1 MALTAPA
8 PRVLAD
14 VVAGSWAR
22 NAVLVAGGAAFV
34 GLAAQVSIPLPF
46 TPVPLTLQTFAVLLA
61 ASALGTARGVASMA
75 LYALAGIAGVPWFA
89 EGSSGFAMPSFGY
102 IVGFIAAAFVVGR
115 LAEHGATRAFGRS
128 IGLMVIGSLVIYAV
142 GATWL
147 KFALDI
153 PFFGADSAWA
163 YGVQP
168 FLIGDAIKLL
178 AASALLPAS
187 WKLVDRIAR

>member
-14 VVAGSWAR
+14 YVAGTWVR
-22 NAVLVAGGAAFV
+22 QLVLVVGGAAFV
-34 GLAAQVSIPLPF
+34 GLAAQIAIPLPF

-75 LYALAGIAGVPWFA
+75 LYAIAGIAGVPWFA
-89 EGSSGFAMPSFGY
+89 EGSSGLSMPSFGY
-102 IVGFIAAAFVVGR
+102 IIGFIAAAFVVGR
-115 LAEHGATRAFGRS
+115 LAENGATRVLGRS
-128 IGLMVIGSLVIYAV
+128 IGLMIVGSVIIYAV

-147 KFALDI
+147 KFSLGV
-153 PFFGADSAWA
+153 PFLGPDSAWA

-168 FLIGDAIKLL
+168 FLIGDVLKLL
-178 AASALLPAS
+178 AASALLPAT
-187 WKLVDRIAR
+187 WKLVERMSR